1 MYIAQNYIAIIL
13 VVQES
18 KHRKIKE
25 AREYLWVPKEDVDRL
40 WKIEVASQ
48 NWTQG
53 QADSQAQTACLY
65 SLQKYLSIGPKFFIN

>member
-40 WKIEVASQ
+40 RKIEVASQ
-48 NWTQG
+48 N
-53 QADSQAQTACLY
+53 
-65 SLQKYLSIGPKFFIN
+65 